1 MRLVPA
7 LSWKLETEAGEAVDA
22 RLVPL
27 LEAIATTKSLSAAVV
42 DRRMSYRAAWGLLRD
57 YRRKLGVPL
66 VRLERGRG
74 AQLAPAGAQLL
85 RAQRGAGQRLARL
98 LPRFEVDLGAG
109 VARAP
114 GTPGAGLRVAAS
126 NDLVLAALRDAL
138 AGAAGLKLELSFMG
152 SLYALQQFAE
162 GRVAAAGFHIP
173 IGARGTRAMTP
184 FREWL
189 NPRRDRLIRFVDR
202 EQGLILPRSNP
213 ARVHSFDDIA
223 RKRLRFVNRQP
234 GSGTRLLIDRI
245 AAGEGVRP
253 ESLIGYS
260 KEEFTHPAVAATVAS
275 GAADAGFG
283 LRAAAAERGLSF
295 VPLARERY
303 YLAFRAS
310 DLDTVR
316 IAALLQLLRGHA
328 FARLARG
335 YPGYDPARSGTVAG
349 VDTLGTA

>member
-1 MRLVPA
+1 M
-7 LSWKLETEAGEAVDA
+7 
-22 RLVPL
+22 PL
-27 LEAIATTKSLSAAVV
+27 LEAIAATASLSAAVIEC
-42 DRRMSYRAAWGLLRD
+42 RMSYRAAWGLLRD

-66 VRLERGRG
+66 VQLERGRG
-74 AQLAPAGAQLL
+74 AQLAPAGTQLL
-85 RAQRGAGQRLARL
+85 RAQRGTGQRLARL
-98 LPRFEVDLGAG
+98 LPRLAFELGTGA
-109 VARAP
+109 ARARSVS
-114 GTPGAGLRVAAS
+114 GAGLRVAAS
-126 NDLVLAALRDAL
+126 HDLALAALRDAL

-162 GRVAAAGFHIP
+162 GRAAAAGFHV
-173 IGARGTRAMTP
+173 ANGTREIGELTP

-202 EQGLILPRSNP
+202 EQGLILPRGNP
-213 ARVHSFDDIA
+213 ARAHSFNDIA

-245 AAGEGVRP
+245 AASEGVRP

-295 VPLARERY
+295 VPLLRERY
-303 YLAFRAS
+303 YLAVRAS
-310 DLDTVR
+310 QLDSVDVAT
-316 IAALLQLLRGHA
+316 LLQLLRGHA
-328 FARLARG
+328 FARLARRF
-335 YPGYDPARSGTVAG
+335 PGYDPARSGSVAG
-349 VDTLGTA
+349 VDTLGNA